1 MSVTDISTKISELF
15 DFNSAWRRFTAN
27 RRAFFSLVIFAAI
40 FVISMFAEIVSNDK
54 PLLLYYKGELL
65 FPTFQEIREVDLGGD
80 YLNRANFN
88 DEYVKDLVAK
98 NGFMLMPLVPY
109 HYQTIM
115 TDLPSPAPSQPTNKN
130 ILGTDDHGRDILA
143 RLIYGVR
150 ISIVFALSLTLLS
163 TLIGLI
169 YGACQGYLGGR
180 TDIFMQ
186 RFSEIWS
193 SLPSLYILII
203 LSSLIMPSFMWLL
216 AIMLLFAWLH
226 LVGVVRAEFLK
237 ARNMEYVMAAKALG
251 ISNARII
258 FRHILPNALVASI
271 TYFPFLINAGIT
283 SLTALD
289 FLGLGLPPGS
299 ASIGEMLYQAKNNLH
314 AHWIIASVFV
324 TLTSM
329 MVLMVFI
336 GEGLRDALDPRSE
349 K

>member
-1 MSVTDISTKISELF
+1 MTDISTKINQLF
-15 DFNSAWRRFTAN
+15 DFNSAWTRFTNN
-27 RRAFFSLVIFAAI
+27 RRAFFSLIIFTVIFI
-40 FVISMFAEIVSNDK
+40 ITTFAELISNDK
-54 PLLLYYKGELL
+54 PLLLYYKGEML
-65 FPTFQEIREVDLGGD
+65 FPAFQEIREIDLGGD
-80 YLNRANFN
+80 YLTRANFN
-88 DEYVKDLVAK
+88 DEYIRDLVAK
-98 NGFMLMPLVPY
+98 NGFMIMPIIPY
-109 HYQTIM
+109 HYKTIM
-115 TDLPSPAPSQPTNKN
+115 NNLPSPAPSAPTNQN
-130 ILGTDDHGRDILA
+130 IIGTDDHGRDILA

-150 ISIVFALSLTLLS
+150 ISIAFALSLTLLS
-163 TLIGLI
+163 TIIGLI
-169 YGACQGYLGGR
+169 YGACQGYLGGKI
-180 TDIFMQ
+180 DMIMQ
-186 RFSEIWS
+186 RFYEIWS

-203 LSSLIMPSFMWLL
+203 LSSLIMPSFIWLL
-216 AIMLLFAWLH
+216 VIMLLFSWLH

-251 ISNARII
+251 ISNTRII

-314 AHWIIASVFV
+314 AYWIIASVFI
-324 TLTSM
+324 TLTSI

-336 GEGLRDALDPRSE
+336 GEGFRDALDPRRS